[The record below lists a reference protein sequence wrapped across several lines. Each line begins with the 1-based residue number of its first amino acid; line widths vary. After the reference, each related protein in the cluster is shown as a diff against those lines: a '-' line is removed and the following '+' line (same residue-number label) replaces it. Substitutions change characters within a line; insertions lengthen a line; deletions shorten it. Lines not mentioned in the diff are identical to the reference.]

1 MTKSNYLERLYS
13 LLDQYNMNESLKED
27 IIKDYDTLWQEY
39 QELNMIDIDIVEKL
53 GQPEV
58 IIESLTEGYTKKE
71 IIHKRKKQS
80 SQQKFIALTPFIA
93 LFMFFGLGFL
103 VEDGFTYAWVSFLLI
118 PMSAIILQ
126 GPKNLIEKLT
136 ALSPFIAIIVYIPIL
151 GFYFGLW
158 HPGWLVF
165 LLTAIIGGLSH
176 PKIIHRI
183 FISGGLLLT
192 SIVYLILEVGLDLG
206 NLKVTESIQLPYSAF
221 VFLPVVLILLWV
233 WFSQIIKN
241 GIIYLILLLVST
253 FIFLFLSIQYDL
265 WLISW
270 LVFFSI
276 PMYAI
281 IRHTKK
287 DEKLIALMPLISTIL
302 FMLIGYF
309 FNGWAFGWL
318 VYLFI
323 PMVAIIKGK

>member
-1 MTKSNYLERLYS
+1 MTRNSYLERLRL
-13 LLDQYNMNESLKED
+13 LLDQFNMDVKLKED
-27 IIKDYDTLWQEY
+27 IIKDYDTLWLEY
-39 QELNMIDIDIVEKL
+39 QELNMMDLEIAEKL
-53 GQPEV
+53 GEPEI

-71 IIHKRKKQS
+71 IINKRKKQS
-80 SQQKFIALTPFIA
+80 IQQKFIALTPFIA

-103 VEDGFTYAWVSFLLI
+103 IDNGFTYAWVSFLLI
-118 PMSAIILQ
+118 PMTAIILQ
-126 GPKNLIEKLT
+126 GPRNIIQKLT

-151 GFYFGLW
+151 GFYFNLW
-158 HPGWLVF
+158 HPGWIIF
-165 LLTAIIGGLSH
+165 LLTAILGGLSH
-176 PKIIHRI
+176 PKLLNRI
-183 FISGGLLLT
+183 FISGGLLLA
-192 SIVYLILEVGLDLG
+192 SFVYLILELGMDLG
-206 NLKVTESIQLPYSAF
+206 NLEITSTIQFPYSAF
-221 VFLPVVLILLWV
+221 VFLPVVLILLWI

-241 GIIYLILLLVST
+241 GVIYLFLLLVST
-253 FIFLFLSIQYDL
+253 FVFLFLSIQYNL

-270 LVFFSI
+270 LVYFSI

-287 DEKLIALMPLISTIL
+287 DEKLIALMPFISTIL

>member
-1 MTKSNYLERLYS
+1 MTKSNYLERLKQ
-13 LLDQYNMNESLKED
+13 LLDEYNMIESHKED

-39 QELNMIDIDIVEKL
+39 QELNMMDMDIVKKL
-53 GQPEV
+53 GHPEK
-58 IIESLTEGYTKKE
+58 IIDALTEGYTKKD
-71 IIHKRKKQS
+71 ILHKRKKQS

-103 VEDGFTYAWVSFLLI
+103 VENSFAYAWVSFLLI
-118 PMSAIILQ
+118 PMSAILLQ
-126 GPKNLIEKLT
+126 GPSNMIQKLT
-136 ALSPFIAIIVYIPIL
+136 ALSPFIAIILYIPIL

-165 LLTAIIGGLSH
+165 LLTAILGGLSH
-176 PKIIHRI
+176 PKLFHRI
-183 FISGGLLLT
+183 LISGGLLLT
-192 SIVYLILEVGLDLG
+192 SVIYLIFEIEMDLG
-206 NLKVTESIQLPYSAF
+206 SLMITESVQFPYSAF
-221 VFLPVVLILLWV
+221 VFLPIVMILLWI

-241 GIIYLILLLVST
+241 GIPYLILLILST
-253 FIFLFLSIQYDL
+253 SIFLFLSIQYDL
-265 WLISW
+265 WLVSW

-276 PMYAI
+276 PIYAI
-281 IRHTKK
+281 VRHTKK
-287 DEKLIALMPLISTIL
+287 EEKLIALMPLFSTII

-323 PMVAIIKGK
+323 PMLAILKGK

>member
-1 MTKSNYLERLYS
+1 MTKSNYLEKLKQ

-58 IIESLTEGYTKKE
+58 IIDSLTEGYTKKE
-71 IIHKRKKQS
+71 ILNKRKKQS

-93 LFMFFGLGFL
+93 IFMFFGLGFL
-103 VEDGFTYAWVSFLLI
+103 VEDGFTFAWVSFLLI

-126 GPKNLIEKLT
+126 GPNNLIQKLT
-136 ALSPFIAIIVYIPIL
+136 ALSPFIAIILYIPIL
-151 GFYFGLW
+151 GFYFDLW

-176 PKIIHRI
+176 PKLRYRI
-183 FISGGLLLT
+183 LISGGLLLT
-192 SIVYLILEVGLDLG
+192 SIVYLILEVGMDLG

-221 VFLPVVLILLWV
+221 VFLPVVLTLLWV

-287 DEKLIALMPLISTIL
+287 EEKLIALMPLISTIL

>member
-1 MTKSNYLERLYS
+1 MTKSNYLERLKQ
-13 LLDQYNMNESLKED
+13 LLDEYNIIESHKED

-39 QELNMIDIDIVEKL
+39 QELNMMDMDIVEKL
-53 GQPEV
+53 GHPEV
-58 IIESLTEGYTKKE
+58 IIDSLTEGFTKKE
-71 IIHKRKKQS
+71 ILNKRKKQS

-103 VEDGFTYAWVSFLLI
+103 VENGFTYAWVSFLLI
-118 PMSAIILQ
+118 PMSGIILQ
-126 GPKNLIEKLT
+126 GPNNIIQKLT
-136 ALSPFIAIIVYIPIL
+136 ALSPFIAIILYIPIL
-151 GFYFGLW
+151 GFYFDLW

-165 LLTAIIGGLSH
+165 LLTAILGGLSH
-176 PKIIHRI
+176 PKLSYRI

-192 SIVYLILEVGLDLG
+192 SIIYLILEVGINLG
-206 NLKVTESIQLPYSAF
+206 SLMITESIQLPYSTF
-221 VFLPVVLILLWV
+221 VFLPVVLILLWI

-241 GIIYLILLLVST
+241 GIPYLILLLLST

-265 WLISW
+265 WLIAW
-270 LVFFSI
+270 LVFFSVPI
-276 PMYAI
+276 YAI
-281 IRHTKK
+281 VRHTKK
-287 DEKLIALMPLISTIL
+287 EEKLIALMPLISTIL